1 MKNVCALRVTHIAS
15 DKLTWEEVARM
26 FKKIG
31 PLREGYTDRELL
43 SVWKKIGVKH
53 KQLKISPNTRLSD
66 FRKKFP
72 KGVYVLSYHDH
83 FTAVVNGKHHDFDR
97 NREWFRKNFVK
108 KVYKIISM

>member
-43 SVWKKIGVKH
+43 SVWKK
-53 KQLKISPNTRLSD
+53 
-66 FRKKFP
+66 
-72 KGVYVLSYHDH
+72 
-83 FTAVVNGKHHDFDR
+83 
-97 NREWFRKNFVK
+97 NR
-108 KVYKIISM
+108 S